1 MTSFCP
7 PERGEPVLHIRP
19 LGYKETR
26 LGVLLVGLVSS
37 DIEAVIEVPE
47 APLV

>member
-1 MTSFCP
+1 MQGRR
-7 PERGEPVLHIRP
+7 EGPVLLHI

-26 LGVLLVGLVSS
+26 LGVLLEGEDNS
-37 DIEAVIEVPE
+37 DIEAVIEAE